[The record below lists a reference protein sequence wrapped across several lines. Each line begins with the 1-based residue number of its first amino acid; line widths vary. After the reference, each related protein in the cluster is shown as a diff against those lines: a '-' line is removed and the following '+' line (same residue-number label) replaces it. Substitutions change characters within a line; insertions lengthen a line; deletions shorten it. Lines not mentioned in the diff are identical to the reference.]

1 MSAPALRL
9 SLYEGVP
16 GAAGIAAQAGTI
28 LFAYAP
34 RGGVTAGGAALG
46 ADEGAFADAGAR
58 VEGLGTVWLYE
69 VADVAVPFLDGPALL
84 RSQRLSLAFAPPY
97 LVRAD
102 RIESRPG
109 DQTPNHGHRGP
120 GIRRLVVGTILAE
133 VGDGIERI
141 DAGHSWF
148 ETGHDMV
155 VGTNI
160 GETNGAFVR
169 VLVLPAELEGA
180 KSSFMP
186 ADEAEAQKP
195 RRVTSRL
202 FGERMLAGPGGKA

>member
-1 MSAPALRL
+1 MGVGLRL
-9 SLYEGVP
+9 SLYECVP
-16 GAAGIAAQAGTI
+16 GEAGVAAQAGSV

-34 RGGVTAGGAALG
+34 SGDVTVDGAPLG
-46 ADEGAFADAGAR
+46 PDEGAFAAADGRVAGP
-58 VEGLGTVWLYE
+58 GKVWLYE
-69 VADVAVPFLDGPALL
+69 VADAGSPFLEGPALL
-84 RSQRLSLAFAPPY
+84 RSQRLSLAFAAPY
-97 LVRAD
+97 VVRAD

-109 DQTPNHGHRGP
+109 DQTPRHGHRGP
-120 GIRRLVVGTILAE
+120 GIRRLVFGCILAE
-133 VGDGIERI
+133 VGEGIERI

-169 VLVLPAELEGA
+169 VMVLPAELEGG

-186 ADEAEAQKP
+186 ADETEAAKP
-195 RRVTSRL
+195 RRVMSRL
-202 FGERMLAGPGGKA
+202 FGERMLPGEGTAA